1 MNNQDSSG
9 SHFIH
14 IFTNSLAFK
23 FIVIIGLVFFLLIP
37 SAFISSLIEERQEVK
52 NTAFTEVSSNWGG
65 KQNIGGPVLYIPY
78 VKTVKDTNGNLNTY
92 EDIVK
97 ILPLNLSIDGKV
109 DSELRNR
116 GIYKFT
122 LYTAQNKVSGKFDVS
137 HVPDIDTLNTKLKWN
152 EAYLLFGISDMKGI
166 KDNIRLKWNDMQAQ
180 FSAGLTSDD
189 VFESGVSTN
198 VNVIP
203 NGINNFE
210 IDLALNGSESLT
222 FLPLGKETNV
232 KLTSNWGDPS
242 FTGNFLPEERK
253 ITDNSFEASWKVLDL
268 NRNYQQSWIRKN
280 NKAEIAASAFGLNF
294 FVPLNGY
301 TEVMRAV
308 KYVLMFIGLTFTIF
322 FFVEYLGKK
331 RIHPVQYM
339 LVGFSLV
346 VFYLLLLSISEHIE
360 FYLAYLISSA
370 SIILLIGLYSL
381 SVLKSKKFAFFISLA
396 LTALYGFLYVLL
408 LNEDY
413 SLLIGSIGI
422 FVVLSVVMYFLRNI
436 NWHKANQLQQA

>member
-1 MNNQDSSG
+1 MENQDSGG
-9 SHFIH
+9 SHFVRT
-14 IFTNSLAFK
+14 FANSLAFK
-23 FIVIIGLVFFLLIP
+23 IIVIVGLIFFLLIP
-37 SAFISSLIEERQEVK
+37 SAFIGSLIEERQEVK
-52 NTAFTEVSSNWGG
+52 DAAFTEVSSNWGG

-78 VKTVKDTNGNLNTY
+78 VKTIKDTNGKINTY

-122 LYTAQNKVSGKFDVS
+122 LYTTHNKVTGKFDLS
-137 HVPDIDTLNTKLKWN
+137 HIPDIDTNNTRLKWN
-152 EAYLLFGISDMKGI
+152 EAYVLFGISDMKGI
-166 KDNIRLKWNDMQAQ
+166 KDNIRLKWNDMQTQ
-180 FSAGLTSDD
+180 FSAGLISAD
-189 VFESGVSTN
+189 VFDAGVSSS

-203 NGINNFE
+203 FEINNFE
-210 IDLALNGSESLT
+210 IDLTLNGSESLT

-232 KLTSNWGDPS
+232 NITSNWGDPS

-253 ITDNSFEASWKVLDL
+253 ITDTSFEASWKVLDL

-280 NKAEIAASAFGLNF
+280 NKVEIASSAFGLNF

-308 KYVLMFIGLTFTIF
+308 KYVLMFIGLTFIIF

-331 RIHPVQYM
+331 RIHPIQYT

-346 VFYLLLLSISEHIE
+346 VFYLLLLSISEHLQ
-360 FYLAYLISSA
+360 FNLAYLISSA

-396 LTALYGFLYVLL
+396 LTALYGFLYILL

-422 FVVLSVVMYFLRNI
+422 FVVLAVIMYFLRNI
-436 NWHKANQLQQA
+436 NWYKANRLQQA

>member
-1 MNNQDSSG
+1 MENSDGG

-23 FIVIIGLVFFLLIP
+23 IIVIVGLVFFLLIP
-37 SAFISSLIEERQEVK
+37 TLFIGSLISERKEIK
-52 NTAFTEVSSNWGG
+52 ETAFAEVSSNWGG
-65 KQNIGGPVLYIPY
+65 IQNIGGPVLYIPY
-78 VKTVKDTNGNLNTY
+78 VKIFKDTNGNLNTY

-97 ILPLNLSIDGKV
+97 ILPLNLNIDGKV

-122 LYTAQNKVSGKFDVS
+122 LYTSQNKVTGKFDVT
-137 HVPDIDTLNTKLKWN
+137 HIPDIDTSNTKLKWN

-166 KDNIRLKWNDMQAQ
+166 KDNITLKWNNMSTQ
-180 FSAGLTSDD
+180 FSAGLMSNDIFD
-189 VFESGVSTN
+189 SGVSTSVD
-198 VNVIP
+198 VNP
-203 NGINNFE
+203 FGINNFE
-210 IDLALNGSESLT
+210 IDVKLNGSESLT

-232 KLTSNWGDPS
+232 NLTSNWGDPS
-242 FTGNFLPEERK
+242 FSGNFLPEKRN
-253 ITDNSFEASWKVLDL
+253 ITADSFQASWKVLDL

-308 KYVLMFIGLTFTIF
+308 KYVLMFIGLTFIIF

-331 RIHPVQYM
+331 RIHPIQYL

-346 VFYLLLLSISEHIE
+346 VFYLLLLSISEHLQ

-370 SIILLIGLYSL
+370 SIIILIGLYSV
-381 SVLKSKKFAFFISLA
+381 SVLKSKKFALFISLA
-396 LTALYGFLYVLL
+396 LASLYGFLYILL

-422 FVVLSVVMYFLRNI
+422 FAVLAVIMYFLRNI
-436 NWHKANQLQQA
+436 NWHKTGLKPA